1 MLGGLF
7 KGLFGSG
14 GEGTAAQAVSLARQR
29 AGDVRFQPYTV
40 RTSAGETA
48 YDPTTGQYTTQ
59 LSGPLQQLLTQ
70 ATSGAS
76 GLFQAA
82 SDFDIDTRAEELFGE
97 QARLLEDPFAQQ
109 RQQTA
114 EALFRTGRGGLRISG
129 EAVGAGEGSGMV
141 QPEAYGLSRAQSQ
154 VLASLAPQARQQAIG
169 EQQALLGMGL
179 QQLGA
184 GLNLAQLENTFMN
197 MGLTAEQ
204 ARSAAELSAAN
215 LELAPMLSQAQ
226 LQQQSRGQ
234 TLGFFG
240 SLLAGAMMPGAGGA
254 GTGSLLGRAI
264 S

>member
-14 GEGTAAQAVSLARQR
+14 GEGTAEQATKIARQR

-40 RTSAGETA
+40 RTSTGETA
-48 YDPTTGQYTTQ
+48 YDPITGQYTTQ

-76 GLFQAA
+76 GLLQAA
-82 SDFDIDTRAEELFGE
+82 GDFDLARRGEEVFAEQAALLQPEFQRQAQQLQSSLFG
-97 QARLLEDPFAQQ
+97 
-109 RQQTA
+109 
-114 EALFRTGRGGLRISG
+114 TGRLGLRL
-129 EAVGAGEGSGMV
+129 AGESQGLGVGSGMV
-141 QPEAYGLSRAQSQ
+141 SPDALGLGRAQQQTLAQ
-154 VLASLAPQARQQAIG
+154 VAAGSRQQAIG

-184 GLNLAQLENTFMN
+184 GLNLAQLENTFMG

-226 LQQQSRGQ
+226 LQQQARGQ

-240 SLLAGAMMPGAGGA
+240 SLLGGAMSAS
-254 GTGSLLGRAI
+254 GTPT
-264 S
+264 